1 MSTHNSFQAARE
13 QAADYLGFAASE
25 RIEVGDKVFEIPNP
39 SLLDDDQQ
47 ARVDAL
53 DIEMDEEWDRHPDV
67 KNDDGTVAQR
77 GALKLPHRKGGQ
89 PMNYNVRLAQA
100 IFGKDYDEFRR
111 LGGRSS
117 DVQLIW
123 SKMNRELAKRREDD
137 SKSGGSA
144 PRLAAVPEPD
154 SD

>member
-1 MSTHNSFQAARE
+1 MATHGSFEAARE

-25 RIEVGDKVFEIPNP
+25 RIEVDGNVFEIPNP
-39 SLLDDDQQ
+39 SLLDDEQQ
-47 ARVDAL
+47 ASLDAL

-67 KNDDGTVAQR
+67 TNDDGSTQR
-77 GALKLPHRKGGQ
+77 GLLKVPHRKGGQ
-89 PMNYNVRLAQA
+89 PVNYNVRLAQA
-100 IFGKDYDEFRR
+100 IFGDRYEAFKAA
-111 LGGRSS
+111 GGRSS

-144 PRLAAVPEPD
+144 QTVAAVPD
-154 SD
+154 TD

>member
-1 MSTHNSFQAARE
+1 MATHGSFEAARE

-25 RIEVGDKVFEIPNP
+25 RIEVSGKVFEIPNP

-53 DIEMDEEWDRHPDV
+53 DIEMDEEWDRHADV
-67 KNDDGTVAQR
+67 TNDDGSVERR
-77 GALKLPHRKGGQ
+77 GLLKVPHRKAGQ

-100 IFGKDYDEFRR
+100 IFGDRYEDFKAA
-111 LGGRSS
+111 GGRSS

-144 PRLAAVPEPD
+144 QTVAVVPD
-154 SD
+154 AD